1 MRIIIFAA
9 ASLVLFVGPLAAGEP
24 DTSRSYGNTPE
35 ELRPYHKFVQQP
47 YKQFFLEPL
56 TFTGPGRQQ
65 PEPQV
70 DTVKIGVLAPLERS
84 HESYIGQPMLQGIQ
98 LAIEEANA
106 QGGYQ
111 GKPFA
116 LVVHNDTGLWG
127 ASANEIARF
136 TYQDSAWAVIGT
148 VDGANTHIA
157 IRVALKTEIPIM
169 NVADTDPTLVETRIP
184 WIFRNIADDRQMAY
198 TIAYYALKE
207 KGYQQVAILRANN
220 RYGRFGV
227 GEFRAG
233 AVRLGRPAPI
243 EINYETNYA
252 QVNPQ
257 FAAQIERLRK
267 VQPDAVVLWADA
279 EAGAELVKRIREAG
293 LKMPILACD
302 RVVNP
307 RFLQVAGPAAEG
319 VIATYPY
326 NPEAES
332 PALRRFAAEY
342 QRRTGEEPGVYA
354 AHAYDGTWMVIQAI
368 RQAGLNHYRI
378 RDALAEIRRYEGVTG
393 LIEMDD
399 AYSDRGPVTL
409 ATVRQG
415 RFAFGLPEVKVR
427 F

>member
-1 MRIIIFAA
+1 MNRITLVF
-9 ASLVLFVGPLAAGEP
+9 SLALFTGPLAAQQA
-24 DTSRSYGNTPE
+24 DTLKTYGNTPE
-35 ELRPYHKFVQQP
+35 ELRPFHNFVQKP

-56 TFTGPGRQQ
+56 VFTGPGREQ

-70 DTVKIGVLAPLERS
+70 DSVRIGVLAPLERS
-84 HESYIGQPMLQGIQ
+84 YETYIGQPMLAGIQ
-98 LAIEEANA
+98 IAVDEANA

-157 IRVALKTEIPIM
+157 IRVALKTEIPVM

-207 KGYQQVAILRANN
+207 QGFQKVAILRANN

-252 QVNPQ
+252 QVNPD
-257 FAAQIERLRK
+257 FAVQIERLRK

-279 EAGAELVKRIREAG
+279 EAGGELVKRIRAAG

-302 RVVNP
+302 RVVTP
-307 RFLQVAGPAAEG
+307 RFLELAGPAAEG
-319 VIATYPY
+319 LIATYPY
-326 NPEAES
+326 NPDADS
-332 PALRRFAAEY
+332 PALKHFAAEFH
-342 QRRTGEEPGVYA
+342 RRTGGEPGVYA
-354 AHAYDGTWMVIQAI
+354 AHAYDGAWMVIEAI
-368 RQAGLNHYRI
+368 RKAGLNRYRI
-378 RDALAEIRRYEGVTG
+378 RDALAELRTYEGVTG
-393 LIEMDD
+393 LIEMDH
-399 AYSDRGPVTL
+399 AYSDRGPVTMT
-409 ATVRQG
+409 TVRQG
-415 RFAFGLPEVKVR
+415 RFAFGLPEVKAR